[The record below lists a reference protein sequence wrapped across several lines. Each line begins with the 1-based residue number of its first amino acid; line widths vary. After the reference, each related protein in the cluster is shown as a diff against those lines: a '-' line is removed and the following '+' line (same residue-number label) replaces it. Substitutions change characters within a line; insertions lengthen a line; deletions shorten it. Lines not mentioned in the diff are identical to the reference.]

1 MTPKKN
7 MKITISLSR
16 SDLERI
22 SNVLGITDYDD
33 IHEFIVKACGNMLDV
48 KEGLTGAERMEAI
61 TE

>member
-33 IHEFIVKACGNMLDV
+33 IHESIVKAYGDMLNTV
-48 KEGLTGAERMEAI
+48 EEAED
-61 TE
+61 TTP